1 MSGGVHSVAEAV
13 ARSRRLDLEP
23 DRGESSAAF
32 ASRVLEEISEQ
43 LVDHVSGRLTDR
55 AEALFYGQAPHR
67 DGRSLRWAVTDLQAL
82 MGDVSTLLTVIPDE
96 EM

>member
-23 DRGESSAAF
+23 DRGESAPAF
-32 ASRVLEEISEQ
+32 AGRVLEEISEQ

-55 AEALFYGQAPHR
+55 AEALF
-67 DGRSLRWAVTDLQAL
+67 
-82 MGDVSTLLTVIPDE
+82 
-96 EM
+96 